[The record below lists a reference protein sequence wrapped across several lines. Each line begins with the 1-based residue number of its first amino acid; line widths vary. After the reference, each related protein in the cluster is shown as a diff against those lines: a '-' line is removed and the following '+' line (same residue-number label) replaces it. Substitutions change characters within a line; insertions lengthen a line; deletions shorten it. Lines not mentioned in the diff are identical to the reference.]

1 MKKDI
6 IKNHVRGE
14 LAQEIS
20 QILLQRIEGGFYAPG
35 RKMDSVRQIASSLG
49 VSTVSVQNALK
60 FLKEQGIV
68 RAVPGSGVI
77 VNEGYSRE
85 IRVCNIAFV
94 FPEIAISPDTLQ
106 FEDWVINS
114 EIHLGL
120 LRGAE
125 LYGAKIN
132 FIHLDKK
139 MAHGIFM
146 KKMKEIR
153 ENDAAFFVGRE
164 LLDIQTELGREM
176 PVLNVISEY
185 DELPPGIIRV
195 SAASRE
201 ALRRI
206 AGQARE
212 CCCRTAG
219 IISFIREDHQ
229 QNAPGIRVTRLQQE
243 LFMQYCRE
251 AGVQVSSAWNWE
263 LHENSAYEEKLR
275 TLLQND
281 PPEFLFCNYSYLAGE
296 LYESCRELG
305 IRIGKDIKIMAKSPG
320 LIFTGLKPAMTY
332 MKPPVTEIAAESVRY
347 VCKCLRGNLSRDELH
362 IPALS
367 YDFIQGGSAVPEQK

>member
-20 QILLQRIEGGFYAPG
+20 QILLQRIEAGFYPPG
-35 RKMDSVRQIASSLG
+35 GKIDSIRQIASSLG

-60 FLKEQGIV
+60 LLKEKGV
-68 RAVPGSGVI
+68 VKAVPGSGVI
-77 VNEGYSRE
+77 VDESYSKE
-85 IRVCNIAFV
+85 MRVCNIAFV
-94 FPEIAISPDTLQ
+94 FPEIAIRPDILQ

-132 FIHLDKK
+132 FLHLDEK
-139 MAHGIFM
+139 MPEGGFM

-164 LLDIQTELGREM
+164 LFDIQKELAREM

-185 DELPPGIIRV
+185 DELPPEICRV
-195 SAASRE
+195 SSANRE

-206 AGQARE
+206 ARQARE
-212 CCCRTAG
+212 CGCRSAG
-219 IISFIREDHQ
+219 IISFCRRNHSEDD
-229 QNAPGIRVTRLQQE
+229 PGFRVMRLQQQ
-243 LFMQYCRE
+243 LFMQYCKE
-251 AGVQVSSAWNWE
+251 EGIEVSPGRNWE
-263 LHENSAYEEKLR
+263 LYENRDYGQELR
-275 TLLQND
+275 TLLKND
-281 PPEFLFCNYSYLAGE
+281 PPEFIFCNYSYLTGE
-296 LYESCRELG
+296 LYESCRDLG
-305 IRIGKDIKIMAKSPG
+305 IRIGEDIRIMAKSPG
-320 LIFTGLKPAMTY
+320 LIFTGLKPAVTY
-332 MKPPVTEIAAESVRY
+332 MKPPVAEMAVESVKY
-347 VCKCLRGNLSRDELH
+347 VCKYLRGKLRREELQ
-362 IPALS
+362 IPPLS
-367 YDFIQGGSAVPEQK
+367 YDFIQGASALPKQ